1 MSEPS
6 NWPLSKQAVR
16 TMAPMHLVER
26 LRSHPLS
33 SDIYTTAVGYYPS
46 ANRHEM
52 VRVAHDDYIL
62 LYCAGGKGHLVTDS
76 YQGQINRGELFILP
90 PGERHRY
97 EADSSEPWTLFWCHF
112 RGELAPSY
120 FEHFYQ
126 HDSALVIEAHDIHV
140 LASFREMV
148 QLARHSFTVEAFIH
162 VGSVL
167 KQLLTSI
174 ERIASDRHKRR
185 MGIDLVAIQAYM
197 HQNINKPITLQEL
210 SELSRLTKYHFSR
223 RYHELTGF
231 APLQHFIYLKVE
243 HSCYLLE
250 QTKLSISDIA
260 YQLGYDD
267 ALYFSRVFKKQM
279 KLSPSQYRKSLLA
292 VD

>member
-16 TMAPMHLVER
+16 TMAPAHLVEG
-26 LRSHPLS
+26 LQAHCLS
-33 SDIYTTAVGYYPS
+33 RDVYTTSVGYYPS

-62 LYCAGGKGHLVTDS
+62 LYCADGKGHLSTDS
-76 YQGQINRGELFILP
+76 YHGDISRGELFILP
-90 PGERHRY
+90 PGEKHRY
-97 EADSSEPWTLFWCHF
+97 EADHTEPWTLFWCHF
-112 RGELAPSY
+112 RGELAGEY
-120 FEHFYQ
+120 FKHVYQ
-126 HDSALVIEAHDIHV
+126 HDDQLVIETHDVHV

-148 QLARHSFTVEAFIH
+148 QLARHSFTIDAFIQ
-162 VGSVL
+162 VGCVL
-167 KQLLTSI
+167 KQLLSTI
-174 ERIASDRHKRR
+174 ERISSAQHRRR
-185 MGIDLVAIQAYM
+185 MGIDLVAIQSYM

-210 SELSRLTKYHFSR
+210 SDLSRLSKYHFSR

-231 APLQHFIYLKVE
+231 APLQHFIHLKVA

-267 ALYFSRVFKKQM
+267 ALYFSRVFKKEM